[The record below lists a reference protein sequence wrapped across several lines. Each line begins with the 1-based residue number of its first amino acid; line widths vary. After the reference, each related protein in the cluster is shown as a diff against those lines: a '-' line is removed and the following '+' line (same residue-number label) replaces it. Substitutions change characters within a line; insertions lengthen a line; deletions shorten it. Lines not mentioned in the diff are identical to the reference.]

1 MCVHSGS
8 RPVYGLLRNSTDQ
21 VPAHIARD
29 RDACMPHQFRHDRDV
44 STSGQHQ
51 RRGAVPQSVEASRRQ
66 LLTRPTGQPLKVA
79 EWLRSLTNR
88 GPRSLVLDVRI
99 EPISARPP
107 LTSQGL
113 KEDEDR
119 VKYHSKALE

>member
-1 MCVHSGS
+1 MCPHTSLV
-8 RPVYGLLRNSTDQ
+8 
-21 VPAHIARD
+21 IAML
-29 RDACMPHQFRHDRDV
+29 ACPISFDTTAM
-44 STSGQHQ
+44 SASGQHQ

-88 GPRSLVLDVRI
+88 GPRSLGLDVRI

-119 VKYHSKALE
+119 VKYHGKALE

>member
-1 MCVHSGS
+1 M
-8 RPVYGLLRNSTDQ
+8 
-21 VPAHIARD
+21 
-29 RDACMPHQFRHDRDV
+29 
-44 STSGQHQ
+44 
-51 RRGAVPQSVEASRRQ
+51 PQSVEASRRQ

-88 GPRSLVLDVRI
+88 GPRSLGLDVRI

-119 VKYHSKALE
+119 VKYHGKALE